1 MITNRCTRGLTE
13 NPEAKQI
20 RQTVFVEEQ
29 GGGGQG
35 QQRQPPRVFGRA
47 FVPSLRGM
55 RRAQGVFQAFR
66 FAYEAQVSFRV
77 FHDRSSFRE
86 AKIRYIGLNRYLC
99 AEFRRPVRRRRA
111 GKMFGGDAG
120 ADSGFAAR
128 ALRIMAYEFHEFMI
142 SLDNLT
148 VSYGG
153 WTLFDNISFLI
164 NPKDRIGLVGKNGAG
179 KTTLLRIITGE
190 QQPTSG
196 AVTLNGDCTIGYLPQ
211 TMRVADTT
219 TLAEETAKAFEE
231 VLRLEAEIEALTREI
246 AERTDYES
254 PEYEQLLHRLNDAQD
269 HYHILGGET
278 RDADIEKTLLG
289 LGFKRSDFQRATSE
303 FSGGWRMRI
312 ELAKLLLRR
321 PSIFL
326 LDEPT
331 NHLDIESIQW
341 LEDYLKNYNGAVLL
355 ISHDRAFLDNVTT
368 RTVEIS
374 LGKAYD
380 YKVPYSRY
388 VVLRAERRAQ
398 QMAAYENQQRM
409 IEKTEE
415 FIEKFRY
422 KPTKSNQVQSRIK
435 QLDRLERIEVEEEDL
450 ATLNIKFPPAPRSG
464 QIVAEIKEAGMSFGS
479 KHVFSG
485 ANFTIERG
493 DKIALV
499 GRNGE
504 GKTTLARMIVGQLT
518 PTEGSIRVGANV
530 NIGYY
535 AQNQEDLMNGDFT
548 VYDTLDRVAVGD
560 VRTRLR
566 DILGAFLFRGEDIDK
581 KVKVLS
587 GGERA
592 RLAMARLMLEP
603 YNLLILDEPTN
614 HMDMRSKDILKNAI
628 MKYDGT
634 VIVVSHDR
642 EFLDGMVSKVYEFRN
657 GGVREYLG
665 GIYYF
670 LEKRKLESLQEVER
684 KDAPAKEAAPKASS
698 SGKLTYEQKKEQE
711 KLLRKLRKAV
721 ETIEASLAD
730 LEKKIADYDR
740 KFAEAT
746 QYNEADYKAYN
757 ELKAEYDHPMH
768 AWDTASYELEITEG
782 E

>member
-1 MITNRCTRGLTE
+1 
-13 NPEAKQI
+13 
-20 RQTVFVEEQ
+20 
-29 GGGGQG
+29 
-35 QQRQPPRVFGRA
+35 
-47 FVPSLRGM
+47 
-55 RRAQGVFQAFR
+55 
-66 FAYEAQVSFRV
+66 
-77 FHDRSSFRE
+77 
-86 AKIRYIGLNRYLC
+86 
-99 AEFRRPVRRRRA
+99 
-111 GKMFGGDAG
+111 
-120 ADSGFAAR
+120 
-128 ALRIMAYEFHEFMI
+128 MI

-164 NPKDRIGLVGKNGAG
+164 NPKDRIGLVGRNGAG

-196 AVTLNGDCTIGYLPQ
+196 HVTLNGECTIGYLPQ

-219 TLAEETAKAFEE
+219 TLAEETAKAFDE
-231 VLRLEAEIEALTREI
+231 VLRLEAEIASLTREI

-254 PEYEQLLHRLNDAQD
+254 AGYEQLLHRLNDAQD
-269 HYHILGGET
+269 HYHILGGDT
-278 RDADIEKTLLG
+278 READIEKTLLG
-289 LGFKRSDFQRATSE
+289 LGFKRTDFGRATSE

-341 LEDYLKNYNGAVLL
+341 LEEYLKNYNGAVLL
-355 ISHDRAFLDNVTT
+355 ISHDRAFLDNVTN
-368 RTVEIS
+368 RTVELS
-374 LGKAYD
+374 LGKVTD
-380 YKVPYSRY
+380 YKVSYSKY
-388 VVLRAERRAQ
+388 VVLRDERRAQ

-435 QLDRLERIEVEEEDL
+435 QLERLERLEIEEEDL
-450 ATLNIKFPPAPRSG
+450 STLNIKFPPAPRSG
-464 QIVAEIKEAGMSFGS
+464 QIVAEINEAGMSFGT

-485 ANFTIERG
+485 ANFIIEKG

-504 GKTTLARMIVGQLT
+504 GKTTLARMLIGQLT
-518 PTEGSIRVGANV
+518 PTEGSVRLGANV

-535 AQNQEDLMNGDFT
+535 AQNQDDLMDGEFT

-560 VRTRLR
+560 IRTRLR

-592 RLAMARLMLEP
+592 RLAMARMMLEP
-603 YNLLILDEPTN
+603 RNLLILDEPTN

-634 VIVVSHDR
+634 VVVVSHDR
-642 EFLDGMVSKVYEFRN
+642 EFLDGMVQKVYEFRD
-657 GGVREYLG
+657 GGVKEYLG

-670 LEKRKLESLQEVER
+670 LEKRKLESLQEIER
-684 KDAPAKEAAPKASS
+684 RDAPAKPAANPAAKSAAQPAANRDAAA
-698 SGKLTYEQKKEQE
+698 SGKLTYEQRKEQE
-711 KLLRKLRKAV
+711 KQLRKLRRAV
-721 ETIEASLAD
+721 ETVEAELAEIE
-730 LEKKIADYDR
+730 KQIAAYDA
-740 KFAEAT
+740 KFAAAT
-746 QYNEADYKAYN
+746 EYNEADYKAYN
-757 ELKAEYDHPMH
+757 DLKARYDHQMH
-768 AWDTASYELEITEG
+768 EWEKASYELEIVEEQG
-782 E
+782 